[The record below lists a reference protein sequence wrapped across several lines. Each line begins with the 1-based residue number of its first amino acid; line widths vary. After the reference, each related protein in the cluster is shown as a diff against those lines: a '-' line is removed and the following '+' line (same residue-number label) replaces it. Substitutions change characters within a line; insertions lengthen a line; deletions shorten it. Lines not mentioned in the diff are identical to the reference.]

1 MVDFRSNVRMTVWGL
16 FSILGDARMKARYC
30 HLSPRRSWFA
40 LSILL
45 TVSLFFPEGAS
56 AQSKTERVAILKS
69 ANIAPYN
76 QAIEAF
82 RNNLLIRQSL
92 IHEYSLEGELE
103 KGPDIVQDILDSKVD
118 LVLAVG
124 LKATLVAKFEIRE
137 IPVIFCMVLNPKK
150 FDLHAPNIKGI
161 GLGIPFK
168 EQLLPMQMVIPT
180 LSRIGVLYDPEKSEH
195 LIKNAESQATKLGV
209 ELVAQRVSS
218 QKDLPTALRHMLPKI
233 HALWLIPDSTILT
246 EDSFDFLLKETLENH
261 VPVVGFSSGSVRKG
275 ALVGTYINYDDVG
288 EQAAVLAKKLLNGNS
303 LNGKWIIAPRRFR
316 KAINLNTA
324 HFLGLSISP
333 NVLKEFDKRY

>member
-1 MVDFRSNVRMTVWGL
+1 
-16 FSILGDARMKARYC
+16 MKARYC

-40 LSILL
+40 LSFLL
-45 TVSLFFPEGAS
+45 TVSLFFPEGAPP

-82 RNNLLIRQSL
+82 KNNLPIRPSL
-92 IHEYSLEGELE
+92 IHEYNLEGELE
-103 KGPDIVQDILDSKVD
+103 KGPDIAQDILDSKVD

-137 IPVIFCMVLNPKK
+137 IPVIFCMVLNPKR
-150 FDLHAPNIKGI
+150 FDLDAPNLKGI
-161 GLGIPFK
+161 ALSIPFK

-180 LSRIGVLYDPEKSEH
+180 VSRIGVLYDPEKSGH
-195 LIKNAESQATKLGV
+195 LVKKAEGQAKDLGL
-209 ELVAQRVSS
+209 ELIAQGVAS
-218 QKDLPTALRHMLPKI
+218 QKELPTALRQMIPRI
-233 HALWLIPDSTILT
+233 HALWLLPDTTVLT
-246 EDSFDFLLKETLENH
+246 EDSFDFLIKETLEKH
-261 VPVVGFSSGSVRKG
+261 VPVAGFSSGLVRKG

-288 EQAAVLAKKLLNGNS
+288 EQAAVLAKDLLNGHS
-303 LNGKWIIAPRRFR
+303 LNGKRIIAPRRFR

-324 HFLGLSISP
+324 HFFGLSISP